1 VSSRAG
7 IAAVSAFVVVSTLMV
22 AWLARWPLTRAGML
36 APLYVALGGILGFW
50 ALVLARS
57 WRDSSKPRRVAVIT
71 GAVLLVLL
79 VVQLVLNRL
88 GVHLHPKTF

>member
-1 VSSRAG
+1 V
-7 IAAVSAFVVVSTLMV
+7 
-22 AWLARWPLTRAGML
+22 
-36 APLYVALGGILGFW
+36 YVAVGGILGFW
-50 ALVLARS
+50 GLVLARS

>member
-22 AWLARWPLTRAGML
+22 AWIARWPLTRAGML
-36 APLYVALGGILGFW
+36 APVYVAVGGILGFW
-50 ALVLARS
+50 VLVLARS
-57 WRDSSKPRRVAVIT
+57 WRDSSKPRRIAVVT

-88 GVHLHPKTF
+88 GVHIHPRTF